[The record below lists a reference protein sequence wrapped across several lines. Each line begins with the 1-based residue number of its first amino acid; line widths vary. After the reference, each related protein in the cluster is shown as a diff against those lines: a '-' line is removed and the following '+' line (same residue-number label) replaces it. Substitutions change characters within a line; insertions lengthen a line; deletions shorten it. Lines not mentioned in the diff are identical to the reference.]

1 MADARNVVL
10 CADLGTGSLRVGA
23 ITATGAVVAAA
34 ATAIRAAEPQPGR
47 SVIDAEVWW
56 RALARTVG
64 RTLGQLPQ
72 RSRVQGLCLPA

>member
-34 ATAIRAAEPQPGR
+34 ATAIRAAAPPIKKL
-47 SVIDAEVWW
+47 S
-56 RALARTVG
+56 
-64 RTLGQLPQ
+64 
-72 RSRVQGLCLPA
+72 